1 VKLDLSVTDA
11 LSYGSEES
19 SYLQHRNI
27 DHLTYTSLQSISES
41 LGLLPLDSSSSIIS
55 LSYQIEKGVLYIYTL
70 ILIVISHTYDLT

>member
-1 VKLDLSVTDA
+1 MLMPVGNFKPSFEVKLDLPVTDA

-41 LGLLPLDSSSSIIS
+41 LGLLP
-55 LSYQIEKGVLYIYTL
+55 
-70 ILIVISHTYDLT
+70 